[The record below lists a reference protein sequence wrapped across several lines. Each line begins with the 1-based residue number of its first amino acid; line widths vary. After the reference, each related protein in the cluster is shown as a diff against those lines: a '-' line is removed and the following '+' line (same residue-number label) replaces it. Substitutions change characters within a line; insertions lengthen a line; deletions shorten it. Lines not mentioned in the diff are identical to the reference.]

1 MRHRRTKHGGEYA
14 RVLISLGT
22 LAHNRAF
29 TAQDVRSYLHYGSLG
44 GHGGGVSAPRVDA
57 ALKYFKR
64 RGWLRAGDGRGELYP
79 TPTGWRAIEKAAHL
93 HMRGRR

>member
-1 MRHRRTKHGGEYA
+1 MKRRRTQHGHEFA
-14 RVLISLGT
+14 RVLASLGT
-22 LAHNRAF
+22 IAHNRAF
-29 TAQDVRSYLHYGSLG
+29 TAQDVRSYGSLG